1 MTNYR
6 FQSGISGRGLTLRR
20 RSLYLARAILG
31 IPIFVRDFPA
41 AKGTRRAK
49 SKKSTQFMND
59 VCNATNGSGLE
70 FLDSI
75 ARIANRKLT
84 KRFDSEF
91 LSRYQLETSLS
102 QEVIDRIVNDLNRD
116 GFSVIRQWATRDTTM
131 RLRAELDQIP
141 GTEYTGERFE
151 NFDSW
156 FGCGLKPRFLLD
168 SFAVKRT
175 VERMDFDTAG
185 LMIIARK
192 YLDSKPYLLGP
203 QSWYTKPTVDRT
215 DIDIEETAM
224 AFHCDSDFFGFIK
237 AFLLCT
243 DVSEE
248 NGPLAFLKGSHK
260 GKRHVQGRL
269 SDVQLAIND
278 EERMLA
284 TGEVGDLFVVATKG
298 WHKATPPNLGHRLMV
313 QWLFSTGYF
322 GSATY

>member
-1 MTNYR
+1 M
-6 FQSGISGRGLTLRR
+6 
-20 RSLYLARAILG
+20 RALLG
-31 IPIFVRDFPA
+31 IPIFLRDFPA

-70 FLDSI
+70 FVDSI
-75 ARIANRKLT
+75 VRIAKRKLT
-84 KRFDSEF
+84 ERFDSEF
-91 LSRYQLETSLS
+91 LYGFQLETSLS
-102 QEVIDRIVNDLNRD
+102 HEVIDRIVSDLNRD
-116 GFSVIRQWATRDTTM
+116 GFSVIRQWTTRDTAM
-131 RLRAELDQIP
+131 RLRGELDQIP

-151 NFDSW
+151 SFYSW
-156 FGCGLKPRFLLD
+156 SGCGLKPRFVLD
-168 SFAVKRT
+168 QPAVKRT
-175 VERMDFDTAG
+175 VDTIDFDTAG

-192 YLDSKPYLLGP
+192 YLGSKPYLLGP

-215 DIDIEETAM
+215 DIDLEEAAM
-224 AFHCDSDFFGFIK
+224 AFHCDSDYFGFIK

-269 SDVQLAIND
+269 SDVQLEIDAG
-278 EERMLA
+278 ERMLA
-284 TGEVGDLFVVATKG
+284 TGESGDLFIVATKG
-298 WHKATPPNLGHRLMV
+298 WHKATPPNSGHRLMV

-322 GSATY
+322 GGASY

>member
-1 MTNYR
+1 M
-6 FQSGISGRGLTLRR
+6 
-20 RSLYLARAILG
+20 RALLG
-31 IPIFVRDFPA
+31 IPIFLRDFPA

-70 FLDSI
+70 FVDSI
-75 ARIANRKLT
+75 VRITKRKLT
-84 KRFDSEF
+84 ERFDSEF
-91 LSRYQLETSLS
+91 LYGFQLETSLS
-102 QEVIDRIVNDLNRD
+102 HEVIDRIVSDLNRD
-116 GFSVIRQWATRDTTM
+116 GFSVIRQWTTRDTAM
-131 RLRAELDQIP
+131 RLRGELDQIP

-151 NFDSW
+151 SFNSW
-156 FGCGLKPRFLLD
+156 SGCGLKPRFVLD
-168 SFAVKRT
+168 SPAVKRT
-175 VERMDFDTAG
+175 VDSIDFDTAG

-192 YLDSKPYLLGP
+192 YLGSKPYLLGP

-215 DIDIEETAM
+215 DIDLEEAAM
-224 AFHCDSDFFGFIK
+224 AFHCDSDYFGFIK

-269 SDVQLAIND
+269 SDVQLEIDAG
-278 EERMLA
+278 ERMLA
-284 TGEVGDLFVVATKG
+284 TGESGDLFIVATKG
-298 WHKATPPNLGHRLMV
+298 WHKATPPNSGHRLMV

-322 GSATY
+322 GSASY